1 MRGEQESFFKEK
13 VGMQIGRERIGKEK
27 KGERK
32 GHVTV
37 ERGQSPV

>member
-27 KGERK
+27 GERK